1 MYFCSMPKDKLKSR
15 GARVNPHNR
24 FEHLTYERAHEEG
37 IDLPDDTGEGRTK
50 FISVYPKSI
59 VNKVTSPDV
68 GMDFSINPYQ
78 GCEHGCTYCYAR
90 NSHQYWGY
98 SPGVDFEQKV
108 LVKQNAADLLRKK
121 FASRQW
127 EGAPITLSGN
137 TDCYQPAERKLEITR
152 SLLEVF
158 LEYRN
163 PVGIITKNA
172 LIQRDIDI
180 LAQLAEMNLISVAL
194 SITTL
199 DETVRRKME
208 PRTATI
214 KQRFETVEKLA
225 KAGIPV
231 SIMMAPI
238 IPGLNSH
245 EILPLVK
252 RASEAGARKV
262 GYTMV
267 RLNGA
272 IAEIFENWIR
282 EAFPDRADKVLHQ
295 IAEAHGGQLGDSR
308 FKTRMRGEGSYA
320 EMVRNTM
327 RIAREKYFP
336 EPDSFSLDKSLF
348 RRPEKG
354 GQLNLFQ

>member
-1 MYFCSMPKDKLKSR
+1 MPKNELKSR
-15 GARVNPHNR
+15 GAQVNPHNR
-24 FEHLTYERAHEEG
+24 FERYSYERAHEEG

-50 FISVYPKSI
+50 FISVYPKTI
-59 VNKVTSPDV
+59 VNKVESPDV

-90 NSHQYWGY
+90 NSHQYWGF

-108 LVKQNAADLLRKK
+108 LVKQNAVALLRKK
-121 FASRQW
+121 FDHKNWTPA
-127 EGAPITLSGN
+127 AITLSGN
-137 TDCYQPAERKLEITR
+137 TDCYQPTERKLKITR

-180 LAQLAEMNLISVAL
+180 LSELAKMRLVSVAL

-199 DETVRRKME
+199 DESLRRKME

-214 KQRFETVEKLA
+214 KQRFDTVEKLA
-225 KAGIPV
+225 DAGVPV
-231 SIMMAPI
+231 SVMMAPI

-252 RASEAGARKV
+252 RAADAGARKV

-272 IAEIFENWIR
+272 IGAIFESWIR
-282 EAFPDRADKVLHQ
+282 DTFPDRADKVLNQ
-295 IAEAHGGQLGDSR
+295 IADSHGGNLGDSR
-308 FKTRMRGEGSYA
+308 FKTRMRGEGNYA

-327 RIAREKYFP
+327 RIAREKNFP
-336 EPDSFSLDKSLF
+336 NSSKFEYDYSAFH
-348 RRPEKG
+348 RPKKG
-354 GQLNLFQ
+354 GQLDLFQ